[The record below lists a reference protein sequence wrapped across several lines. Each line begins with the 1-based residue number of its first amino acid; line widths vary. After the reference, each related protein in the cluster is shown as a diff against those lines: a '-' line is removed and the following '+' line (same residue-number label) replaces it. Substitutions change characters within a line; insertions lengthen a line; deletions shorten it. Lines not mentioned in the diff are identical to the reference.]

1 MMINFIFRVA
11 LVLIIIV
18 CIRKIF
24 HQHLIGNGNDNEDI
38 ALEFRSSSTE
48 NENHNIS
55 KKDWLIKMDK
65 KYSDINEQIKRVCNK
80 YSITQRNDDVTSR
93 LFFWTIKN
101 LAICT
106 HSKVSSSTWWKH
118 AVGLLPNEFKKKLKK
133 KFGNKRNS
141 KFMAYIDNYLMKDVK
156 EIANL
161 SKLNEYLEKNNYITF
176 TFVRHPFERLVSAY
190 NSKVVREKMIRI
202 GQHEG
207 RGYEKWYEKDHS
219 FMSFINLV
227 IDEYEQYCSP
237 FVKSG
242 LKLFQT
248 LPQKYQDQIYGSMCE
263 FDINGHWRP
272 YASSCSYCEIKYD
285 VIGRLESYEED
296 FRYVMEKS
304 KLQSLD
310 SDLRENSDP
319 SKPKKDSMKDSIRES
334 TKALFKNI
342 PKEMIRKLVSMFQ
355 MDFEMFDYEISSYL
369 T

>member
-11 LVLIIIV
+11 LVFIILV

-24 HQHLIGNGNDNEDI
+24 HQHLIGNGNGNEDI
-38 ALEFRSSSTE
+38 ALEFHSSPTE

-55 KKDWLIKMDK
+55 KKDWLIRMDK
-65 KYSDINEQIKRVCNK
+65 KYSDINDQIKRVCDK
-80 YSITQRNDDVTSR
+80 YSITQRNGVTSR
-93 LFFWTIKN
+93 IWTIKN

-106 HSKVSSSTWWKH
+106 HSKVSTSTWWNH
-118 AVGLLPNEFKKKLKK
+118 AVGLLPNEVKKKLKK
-133 KFGNKRNS
+133 KFGKPY
-141 KFMAYIDNYLMKDVK
+141 KFAFSYIEENYLMKIVK
-156 EIANL
+156 ENANL
-161 SKLNEYLEKNNYITF
+161 VKLNEYLKNNNYITVS
-176 TFVRHPFERLVSAY
+176 FVRHPFERLVSAY
-190 NSKVVREKMIRI
+190 HSKVVREKMIRI

-310 SDLRENSDP
+310 SDLRANSDP
-319 SKPKKDSMKDSIRES
+319 SKLKKDSMKDSIRES